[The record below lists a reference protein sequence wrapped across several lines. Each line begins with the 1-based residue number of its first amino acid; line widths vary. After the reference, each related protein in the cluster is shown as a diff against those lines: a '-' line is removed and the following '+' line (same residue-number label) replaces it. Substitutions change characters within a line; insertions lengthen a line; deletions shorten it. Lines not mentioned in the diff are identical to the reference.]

1 MGCADLGS
9 SAGKSLKIGNLFS
22 MVLNIPFKLNLSI
35 KLSFKLRTMFHIYS
49 ASAHLYCMQAAT
61 ALAPFRNHLL
71 LKTVFI
77 TLARGGWYPGTQQ
90 QHIIPSS
97 IKHANRYFHS
107 HHGMRS
113 RGIGAGKHHHHQHQ
127 HVTHAHVEEYPDG
140 PHLVPGT
147 STSEEGEIRDIGV
160 LIINLR
166 SIFFF

>member
-1 MGCADLGS
+1 MGCTDLGS

-22 MVLNIPFKLNLSI
+22 MV
-35 KLSFKLRTMFHIYS
+35 RTP
-49 ASAHLYCMQAAT
+49 LLQAAT
-61 ALAPFRNHLL
+61 TLAAFRNHLL

-77 TLARGGWYPGTQQ
+77 TFARGGLYPGTQQ

-97 IKHANRYFHS
+97 IKHANGYFHS
-107 HHGMRS
+107 HRGMRS

-127 HVTHAHVEEYPDG
+127 HVTHAHREEYPEG

-147 STSEEGEIRDIGV
+147 STSEEREIRDIGV

-166 SIFFF
+166 SIFFSSQVINVIGNI